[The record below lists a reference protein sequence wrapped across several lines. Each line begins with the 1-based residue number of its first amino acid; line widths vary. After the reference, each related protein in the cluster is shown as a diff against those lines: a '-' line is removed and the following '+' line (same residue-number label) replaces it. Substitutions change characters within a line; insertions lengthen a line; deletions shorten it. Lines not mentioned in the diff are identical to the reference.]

1 MITPTIP
8 FLGIS
13 LLLIGKVFM
22 MFALTLYL
30 IFALVIIRQV
40 ALMTQTLDVGFEVP
54 IKLLTYIHLGFAIV
68 VFILALIIL

>member
-1 MITPTIP
+1 MITQTIP

-13 LLLIGKVFM
+13 LLLIGKVFAL
-22 MFALTLYL
+22 FALVLYL

-40 ALMTQTLDVGFEVP
+40 ALMTATLDVGFGAP
-54 IKLLTYIHLGFAIV
+54 IKLLTYIHLGFAVV

>member
-1 MITPTIP
+1 
-8 FLGIS
+8 
-13 LLLIGKVFM
+13 M
-22 MFALTLYL
+22 MFALSLYL